1 MKIKRIS
8 RKRWYSNRTGGFF
21 GTLNKGVRFHN
32 IDVKKVMYG
41 QFGEHCILVS
51 IKNVNLTIAKTIGTN
66 LLLRVCALLV
76 ISQF

>member
-1 MKIKRIS
+1 MKIKRMS
-8 RKRWYSNRTGGFF
+8 RKRWYSNRTRGFF
-21 GTLNKGVRFHN
+21 RALNKGLRFHN

-51 IKNVNLTIAKTIGTN
+51 IEKVNLTIAKTN